1 MFIIG
6 GGKHALEKIERLLP
20 YAPCIRV
27 MAPEFMAAIEE
38 LAREIAGKTD
48 CGAEI
53 QLVYREFQD
62 EDLDELPLCV
72 IAAGDDQTENRRISG
87 LCRER
92 RIPVNV
98 VDDQEY
104 CDFIF
109 PSLIAKGNLSVGIC
123 TGGASPST
131 GVLLKRKIEAQIPE
145 NMEEILDWLHKKRP
159 MIMESV
165 SDKKQRFSFYY
176 KLSEICMNMD
186 RPLAEEEFA
195 ELLRNAHEQSMEQ
208 VKK

>member
-20 YAPCIRV
+20 YDPCIRV
-27 MAPEFMAAIEE
+27 MASEFMAAIEE

-48 CGAEI
+48 CGTEI

-62 EDLDELPLCV
+62 EDLDELPFCV

-145 NMEEILDWLHKKRP
+145 NMEEILDWLQKKRP
-159 MIMESV
+159 MIMESI

-195 ELLRNAHEQSMEQ
+195 ELLRNARGQSME
-208 VKK
+208 